1 MLIFIKKVAG
11 LQTKDDEENLV
22 IPDNPDDD
30 DEWISEHTLINL
42 VTDFKF
48 QLN

>member
-22 IPDNPDDD
+22 IPEPEDDD
-30 DEWISEHTLINL
+30 DEWIILINTCNWL
-42 VTDFKF
+42 
-48 QLN
+48 